1 MKKGIYSKLAWTNI
15 TKNRKIYF
23 PYMVSAIGMVL
34 MFYITLSL
42 GMDEKVRQLA
52 AGDATQLILRLGAI
66 VIGIFSVILLFYTN
80 SFLMKHRKTELGLY
94 NVLGMGK
101 THIAKVLF
109 WENLFTLLISILLGI
124 LGGILFG
131 KAAEVAFT
139 RLMGGEINYGFTVST
154 KAILITAALFTGIFV
169 LVYIKSAVEVGKLNT
184 IELLYSKSQGEKE
197 PKGNLVLA
205 ILGLIFLG
213 GGYYIALK
221 VDSPQTAIVLFF
233 LAVILVI
240 LGTYCTFIAGS
251 VALLKLL
258 KKNKAYYYKTSHFIS
273 TSSMIFR
280 MKKHGAGLAS
290 ICILSTMI
298 LVMISSTACLY
309 FGSEDSINKGYPRD
323 VELTAGLYQSDMKT
337 FHAVSKDLDQR
348 VKLMDDD
355 KKNIKL
361 QNLISYDL
369 YGFFGSIHDDKL
381 EFYNTYTSGAKFFCV
396 MTAENY
402 NRNFGEEI
410 QLKPSQLLYQSN
422 EKGLTGDTLEI
433 GDKRYKVCGRAEKL
447 IMRGSDATDITEN
460 IYLIVADENE
470 MNRIY
475 QVLEENGVSENVRM
489 MCYRGFN
496 LADSAG
502 RHLEGDELQTASNAI
517 ISIYNDEGN
526 ATIASQGGLQN
537 TTFVSVDNDENNES
551 SGQKSLKALGTYG
564 GNEPH
569 YLSLD
574 LGFRTKIQAS
584 KEFINLYGGLFFLGI
599 LLSMAFLGATV
610 MIMYYKQVTEGYD
623 DKNRFH
629 ILSQVGMS
637 DREIK
642 KSIRYQVLTVFFIP
656 LIGAGIHI
664 AAAFHIIRLMI
675 MVLGVFNVPLLIG
688 TTLISFLLFAA
699 FYVIVYL
706 ITSKAYYKIVAV
718 EK

>member
-1 MKKGIYSKLAWTNI
+1 MRNGIYSKLAWTNI

-23 PYMVSAIGMVL
+23 PYIVSAIGMVL

-42 GMDEKVRQLA
+42 GMDDKVRQLA
-52 AGDATQLILRLGAI
+52 AGDATQIILRLGSI
-66 VIGIFSVILLFYTN
+66 VIGIFSIILLFYTN

-109 WENLFTLLISILLGI
+109 WENLSTLLISILLGI

-139 RLMGGEINYGFTVST
+139 RLMGGEYNYNFTVST
-154 KAILITAALFTGIFV
+154 AAILITAALFTGIFV
-169 LVYIKSAVEVGKLNT
+169 LVYIKSAIEVGRLNT
-184 IELLYSKSQGEKE
+184 VELLYSKSQGEKE

-205 ILGLIFLG
+205 FLGLILLG
-213 GGYYIALK
+213 SGYYIALK

-258 KKNKAYYYKTSHFIS
+258 KKNKTYYYKTNHFIS

-290 ICILSTMI
+290 ICILSTMV

-309 FGSEDSINKGYPRD
+309 FGLEDSINKGYPRD
-323 VELTAGLYQSDMKT
+323 VELTASLYQSDLKT

-348 VKLMDDD
+348 VKLMDDEE
-355 KKNIKL
+355 KNIKL
-361 QNLISYDL
+361 QNIVSYDL
-369 YGFFGSIHDDKL
+369 YGFFGQINNDKL
-381 EFYNTYTSGAKFFCV
+381 EFYNTYTSGAKSFCI
-396 MTAENY
+396 MTADSY
-402 NRNFGEEI
+402 NLNSGEEI

-422 EKGLTGDTLEI
+422 EKGLTCDTLEI
-433 GDKRYKVCGRAEKL
+433 GDKRYKVIGRAEKL

-475 QVLEENGVSENVRM
+475 QILTENGMKENVHM
-489 MCYRGFN
+489 MCYRGFD

-502 RHLEGDELQTASNAI
+502 SHLEGDALQSATNTI
-517 ISIYNDEGN
+517 ISIYNDEDT
-526 ATIASQGGLQN
+526 ATTASQGLQS
-537 TTFVSVDNDENNES
+537 TKLASADNDENDES

-569 YLSLD
+569 YASLN
-574 LGFRTKIQAS
+574 LGSRTKIQAS
-584 KEFINLYGGLFFLGI
+584 QEFVNLYGGLFFLGI

-623 DKNRFH
+623 DKKRFH

-637 DREIK
+637 DREIR

-656 LIGAGIHI
+656 LVGAGIHI

-675 MVLGVFNVPLLIG
+675 RVLGVFNVPLLIG
-688 TTLISFLLFAA
+688 TTLTSFLLFAA